1 MTLNFIYF
9 FALCILAFNWN
20 TQPKELGKE
29 VGICSLSMYTM
40 FFFFLYNIFLNKK
53 KQVNECYN

>member
-29 VGICSLSMYTM
+29 VGICSLSMFTM
-40 FFFFLYNIFLNKK
+40 FFFLYNIFLNKK

>member
-9 FALCILAFNWN
+9 FELCILAFNWN

-29 VGICSLSMYTM
+29 VGICSLSMFTM
-40 FFFFLYNIFLNKK
+40 VFFLNKK